1 MFSFLYL
8 LHTEGPAFPAHKED
22 GKDHVEVGA
31 GKQGDQQGL
40 RRKTD

>member
-1 MFSFLYL
+1 MFSFLYS
-8 LHTEGPAFPAHKED
+8 LHAEGPAFAARKED
-22 GKDHVEVGA
+22 GKAHVEVGA